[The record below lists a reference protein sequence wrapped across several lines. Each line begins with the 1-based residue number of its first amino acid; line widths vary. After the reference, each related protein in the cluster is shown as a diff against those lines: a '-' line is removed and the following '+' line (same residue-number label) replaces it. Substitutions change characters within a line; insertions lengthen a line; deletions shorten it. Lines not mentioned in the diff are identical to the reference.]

1 MKQICQICD
10 KEIELGERFVQKTSY
25 TRHDKNDER
34 PLWTEVNIVGREES
48 FFFSYT
54 IKPLCKKCAIKILEN
69 TIKTLRGDE

>member
-48 FFFSYT
+48 FTLSRVVFSKRTSHPYS
-54 IKPLCKKCAIKILEN
+54 CGR
-69 TIKTLRGDE
+69 TLLT